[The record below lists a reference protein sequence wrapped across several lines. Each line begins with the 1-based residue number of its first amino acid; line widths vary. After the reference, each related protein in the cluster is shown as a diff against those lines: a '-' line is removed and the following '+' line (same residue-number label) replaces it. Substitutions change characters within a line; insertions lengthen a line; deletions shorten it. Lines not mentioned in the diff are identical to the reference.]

1 MMPRDNGFILG
12 LLSLVILL
20 VSASGVLAS
29 DALPDVVV
37 FYRDGCNDC
46 RHMDDVLEELQELY
60 PGLGVV
66 HIEEQDAGAAD
77 LMWSLS
83 TKYGIFP
90 SKFPVVF
97 VGDRGIVGIG
107 RDKELL
113 LRSTVRDC
121 IFNGCD
127 SPIARINE
135 KPFPWVT
142 LATILVAVLVLSILL
157 LQ

>member
-1 MMPRDNGFILG
+1 MLRANGFILG
-12 LLSLVILL
+12 LLSLVFLL
-20 VSASGVLAS
+20 SAAWGVFAS

-46 RHMDDVLEELQELY
+46 RHMDDVLEELQGLY
-60 PGLGVV
+60 PELVVV
-66 HIEEQDAGAAD
+66 HIEEQDPGAAD

-90 SKFPVVF
+90 SKFPLIF
-97 VGDRGIVGIG
+97 VGDQGILGIG

-113 LRSTVRDC
+113 LRSTVSKC
-121 IFNGCD
+121 VFKGCD

-135 KPFPWVT
+135 KPFPWTTV
-142 LATILVAVLVLSILL
+142 AAILVAVLVLSFLL
-157 LQ
+157 L

>member
-1 MMPRDNGFILG
+1 MLRTHGFILG
-12 LLSLVILL
+12 LLSLAILL
-20 VSASGVLAS
+20 TSAWGVLAA

-37 FYRDGCNDC
+37 FYREGCNDC

-60 PGLGVV
+60 PGLTVV
-66 HIEEQDAGAAD
+66 HVLEQDAGGAD

-90 SKFPVVF
+90 SKFPVIF
-97 VGDRGIVGIG
+97 VGDQGIAGVG

-121 IFNGCD
+121 VFNGCE
-127 SPIARINE
+127 SPIAQINE
-135 KPFPWVT
+135 KPFPLMTV
-142 LATILVAVLVLSILL
+142 ATILVAVLVVSILL

>member
-1 MMPRDNGFILG
+1 MLRTNNHILG
-12 LLSLVILL
+12 LLALIFLL
-20 VSASGVLAS
+20 SSAWGVLAA

-37 FYRDGCNDC
+37 FYREECNDC
-46 RHMDDVLEELQELY
+46 RHMDDVLEELQGLY
-60 PGLGVV
+60 RGLVVV
-66 HIEEQDAGAAD
+66 HIEEQEAGAAD

-90 SKFPVVF
+90 ATFPIIF
-97 VGDRGIVGIG
+97 VGDQGIVGIG

-113 LRSTVRDC
+113 LRSTVRNC
-121 IFNGCD
+121 VFNGCD

-135 KPFPWVT
+135 KPFPWIT
-142 LATILVAVLVLSILL
+142 LATILVVALVLSVWL

>member
-1 MMPRDNGFILG
+1 MLRVNGFILG
-12 LLSLVILL
+12 LLSLVIFLA
-20 VSASGVLAS
+20 SANGVLAS
-29 DALPDVVV
+29 DVLPDVVV

-60 PGLGVV
+60 PELVVV
-66 HIEEQDAGAAD
+66 HIEEGDSGAAD

-90 SKFPVVF
+90 SKFPLIF
-97 VGDRGIVGIG
+97 VGDRAIVGIG

-121 IFNGCD
+121 IFNECD

-135 KPFPWVT
+135 KPVPWMTV
-142 LATILVAVLVLSILL
+142 ATILVAVLVLSILL
-157 LQ
+157 L